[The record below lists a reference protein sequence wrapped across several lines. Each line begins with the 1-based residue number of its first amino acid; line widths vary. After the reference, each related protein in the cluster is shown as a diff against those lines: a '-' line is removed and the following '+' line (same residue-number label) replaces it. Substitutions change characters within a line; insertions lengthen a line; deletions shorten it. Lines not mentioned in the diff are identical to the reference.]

1 MTSAVQWSHVA
12 MVVLY

>member
-1 MTSAVQWSHVA
+1 MTSAVQWNHVA